1 MDAAIER
8 LNNLFA
14 KEEYAQYRCDAR
26 CYFCQFVIDTLHRSL
41 RVAQTLTECQS
52 ALAKAEED
60 LKRLYAHAIS
70 NHQIHTWLLM
80 AMQDFEIN
88 KNMLTEM
95 YSTRV
100 AELKSAVGG
109 VYQASP

>member
-1 MDAAIER
+1 MDAAIKH

-14 KEEYAQYRCDAR
+14 KEEYAQYRCDAGY
-26 CYFCQFVIDTLHRSL
+26 YFTIVNNTLLYSL
-41 RVAQTLTECQS
+41 HVAQTLTECQR
-52 ALAKAEED
+52 ALKLAETD
-60 LKRLYAHAIS
+60 LQRLYAHAIS

-80 AMQDFEIN
+80 AMQDFEIS

-109 VYQASP
+109 VAIASS